1 MVNQFKYKVVLN
13 SLDPSKYG
21 KALADKL
28 FVELGQSSD
37 KTVLIIESEQNSILL
52 KRKLGIVSDSDII
65 LIKDSSQD
73 TETKDKVTQISQKV
87 SDVIILD
94 NTKVEPTES
103 EVEQDKSGE
112 NPAESEEKS
121 ADFGT
126 SSVESS
132 KSSEALI
139 MPQMH
144 GIKLE
149 VPVIKDTSYQG
160 IENYI
165 ADMKRAK
172 EYGNFEK
179 DKDLIFSSLVKSDRT
194 GLYNDMA
201 KGDEA
206 EIEKFGEF
214 LKNIYGLNE
223 ENLLKRFRE
232 LKQKEGENPLQFFN
246 RLVRLFYR
254 IRGIEI
260 PDKIEDKVH
269 KLEMTQSF
277 LQGLRNA
284 EVVKILSRIR
294 KTTEFKD
301 LGKVALDY
309 EKLETTNYH
318 EMINKLD
325 HLAIENSDNSV
336 EGSSQE
342 DRRVNFVNAD
352 RGKANGYSRD
362 SRFNRNYSRNR
373 FYNNKDYDRRSSRD
387 QSRDRKF
394 SRGRDYSR
402 GRENSRGRNFSRDRN
417 FSQNRSDRDQR
428 SYQNKGYDRSLS
440 RGRNDYRDR
449 SQSRDRGYQN
459 YRDQSRDR
467 NQGQGRRREFI
478 NDGRCFRCGYKGHIR
493 AECRANDKTVAAYKR
508 RQEGQRE
515 RY

>member
-1 MVNQFKYKVVLN
+1 MVNQFKYKVVIN

-28 FVELGQSSD
+28 FVELGKSSD

-73 TETKDKVTQISQKV
+73 TETKDKVTQVSQKV

-103 EVEQDKSGE
+103 EVEQDKPGE

-132 KSSEALI
+132 NSSEALI

-144 GIKLE
+144 CIKLE

-260 PDKIEDKVH
+260 PEKIEDKVH

-325 HLAIENSDNSV
+325 HLAMKNSDNSV

-342 DRRVNFVNAD
+342 DKRVNFVNAD
-352 RGKANGYSRD
+352 REKSNGYSRD
-362 SRFNRNYSRNR
+362 SRFNRN
-373 FYNNKDYDRRSSRD
+373 YDRRSSRD

-394 SRGRDYSR
+394 SRGRSYSR
-402 GRENSRGRNFSRDRN
+402 DRENSDERDSSPDGNYYRNEF
-417 FSQNRSDRDQR
+417 DRDQGFER
-428 SYQNKGYDRSLS
+428 SSS

-449 SQSRDRGYQN
+449 SQSPNWGYQD
-459 YRDQSRDR
+459 YRDQSWDR
-467 NQGQGRRREFI
+467 NQGLGRRRDTI
-478 NDGRCFRCGYKGHIR
+478 NGGRCFRCGYKGHIR
-493 AECRANDKTVAAYKR
+493 AECRANDKTVTAYRR
-508 RQEGQRE
+508 RQERYHE